1 MLKPIK
7 KFRIVERDLTTLIGL
22 NDYETL
28 NRIEVLRENI
38 ALAVPT
44 PLPLKTVLTNYPQV
58 VGDSIG
64 KFDCELHL
72 YTSNLTPHKTAPR
85 EIPLSVLRTILLLK

>member
-1 MLKPIK
+1 MLKPMK

-28 NRIEVLRENI
+28 SLIEVLRDNI

-44 PLPLKTVLTNYPQV
+44 PLPLRTVLTNYPQV
-58 VGDSIG
+58 FCDSIESLTANYT
-64 KFDCELHL
+64 CTQVMSLH
-72 YTSNLTPHKTAPR
+72 TKQ
-85 EIPLSVLRTILLLK
+85 LLERSLFPY

>member
-1 MLKPIK
+1 MLKAIK

-58 VGDSIG
+58 FCDSIG